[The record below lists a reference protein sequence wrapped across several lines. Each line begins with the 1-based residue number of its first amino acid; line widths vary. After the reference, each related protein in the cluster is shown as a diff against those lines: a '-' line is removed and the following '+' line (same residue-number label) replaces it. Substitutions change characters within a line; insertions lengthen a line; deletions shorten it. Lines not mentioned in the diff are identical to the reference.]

1 MLKFILYFFC
11 YCELIR
17 ILTRMESSCVDP
29 GTASQSSAP
38 DGPDM
43 PTNYTT
49 ATRVESLAHQLHVS
63 YKKLNAAREQ
73 IQLLNKKIHGLQ
85 QRFDMAKRQRCEA
98 FCYSIN
104 LSLSVVERVR
114 NCYYEY
120 VLGLSEEIEQQR
132 VQIQLYSS
140 VDVLDEYIFMS
151 DSEE

>member
-1 MLKFILYFFC
+1 MSKFILYFFR

-17 ILTRMESSCVDP
+17 IFTRMESSCVDP
-29 GTASQSSAP
+29 GEASPSSAP

-43 PTNYTT
+43 PTNHAT
-49 ATRVESLAHQLHVS
+49 AESLAHQLHVS
-63 YKKLNAAREQ
+63 YKKLNAARKQ
-73 IQLLNKKIHGLQ
+73 IQLLNRKIHGLQ

-120 VLGLSEEIEQQR
+120 VLGLTEEIEQQR